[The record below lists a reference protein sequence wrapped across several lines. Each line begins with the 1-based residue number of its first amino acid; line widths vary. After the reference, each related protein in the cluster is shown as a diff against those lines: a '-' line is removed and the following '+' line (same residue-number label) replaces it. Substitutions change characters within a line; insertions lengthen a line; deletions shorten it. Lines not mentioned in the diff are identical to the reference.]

1 MLCVSPLWLILSLSA
16 NTPAHTS
23 GITIRFYR
31 CLPTLRPIHPDSLSD
46 LRCQP
51 HQQDVACF
59 PIHSIL
65 DKQLFINWFWKFSF
79 ELSINIWLVKVNST
93 PPLANMEITNC
104 QAAKLSFPPTA
115 TFPQIKFDSVSILP
129 LSTCCIL
136 RHVFICPLD
145 QIHIFPYSLIV

>member
-31 CLPTLRPIHPDSLSD
+31 CLPTLRSIHPDSLSD

-59 PIHSIL
+59 PIYSIFDIWFL
-65 DKQLFINWFWKFSF
+65 INQFWEFSF
-79 ELSINIWLVKVNST
+79 EISFYKVHKRSAISSSGSGDVGLRRILTLILYLNLKRVMMQQKRVNCASRQLFLHTFRWLFHWK
-93 PPLANMEITNC
+93 
-104 QAAKLSFPPTA
+104 
-115 TFPQIKFDSVSILP
+115 
-129 LSTCCIL
+129 CI
-136 RHVFICPLD
+136 
-145 QIHIFPYSLIV
+145 